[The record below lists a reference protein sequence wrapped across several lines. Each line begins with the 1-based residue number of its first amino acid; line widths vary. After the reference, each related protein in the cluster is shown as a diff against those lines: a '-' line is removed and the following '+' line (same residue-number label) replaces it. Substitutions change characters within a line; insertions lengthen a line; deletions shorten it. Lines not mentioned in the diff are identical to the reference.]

1 MTAPALAP
9 PPLAPP
15 APLLRRAFGRNAPLL
30 IVILLILAM
39 VIAGGF
45 LTGRFLTLRNFTNIV
60 EQSTG
65 LGLVSLGQTFAILT
79 AGIDLSVGA
88 VMSLISTLASGL
100 IDKDLAQAAWVIPA
114 LLGLAALCGMANGLL
129 IFRLGVHP
137 LIVTLGTGT
146 VFQGLALL
154 YALSPVGG
162 MPRAL
167 EVVAYETLLGVP
179 IGAGVMVLLFAA
191 AGVFLTRTRLGR
203 DIYAFGDDAEAARL
217 VGINRQRV
225 LLIVYGTSGLLAGLA
240 GIYLAIRFG
249 VGQPYLGVNYTLASI
264 TPVVVGGTMLSGGRG
279 GVLGTL
285 LGVFLVSVL
294 NNLLNFLHVSTHFQL
309 VAQGAIII
317 AAVSIYVDN
326 RRSRA

>member
-1 MTAPALAP
+1 MTSMIATQERPRLK
-9 PPLAPP
+9 
-15 APLLRRAFGRNAPLL
+15 RFFGKNAPLL
-30 IVILLILAM
+30 VVILLIIAM
-39 VIAGGF
+39 VIAGA
-45 LTGRFLTLRNFTNIV
+45 LMTGRFLTVRNFTNIV

-79 AGIDLSVGA
+79 AGIDLSVGS
-88 VMSLISTLASGL
+88 VMSLASTLASGL
-100 IDKDLAQAAWVIPA
+100 IDKDVAQAIWVIPA
-114 LLGLAALCGMANGLL
+114 LLVVCALIGMLNGLL
-129 IFRLGVHP
+129 ISRLGIHP

-146 VFQGLALL
+146 VLQGATLL

-162 MPRAL
+162 MPRVL
-167 EVVAYETLLGVP
+167 EFVAYETVLGVP
-179 IGAGVMVLLFAA
+179 VGAAIMMVLFLIAA
-191 AGVFLTRTRLGR
+191 IFLGYTRPGR
-203 DIYAFGDDAEAARL
+203 DIYALGDDAEAARL

-225 LLIVYGTSGLLAGLA
+225 LLIVYGFSGLMAGLA

-264 TPVVVGGTMLSGGRG
+264 TPVVVGGTMLNGGRG

-285 LGVFLVSVL
+285 LGVFLVGVL
-294 NNLLNFLHVSTHFQL
+294 NNLLNFLQVSTHFQL

>member
-1 MTAPALAP
+1 MTSMIATRDRPRLKQF
-9 PPLAPP
+9 
-15 APLLRRAFGRNAPLL
+15 FGRNAPLL
-30 IVILLILAM
+30 VVIVLIIAM
-39 VIAGGF
+39 VIAGAMM
-45 LTGRFLTLRNFTNIV
+45 TGRFLTLRNFTNIV

-65 LGLVSLGQTFAILT
+65 LGLVSLGQTFAVLT
-79 AGIDLSVGA
+79 AGIDLSVGS
-88 VMSLISTLASGL
+88 VMSLASTLASGL
-100 IDKDLAQAAWVIPA
+100 IDKDLAQAVWVIPM
-114 LLGLAALCGMANGLL
+114 LLMLCAVIGMLNGLL
-129 IFRLGVHP
+129 IFRLGIHP

-146 VFQGLALL
+146 VLQGITLL

-167 EVVAYETLLGVP
+167 EFVAYETVLGVP
-179 IGAGVMVLLFAA
+179 FGAGCMMLLFVLAA
-191 AGVFLTRTRLGR
+191 VFLGYTRAGR

-225 LLIVYGTSGLLAGLA
+225 LLVVYGFSGLMAGVA

-285 LGVFLVSVL
+285 LGVFLVGVL
-294 NNLLNFLHVSTHFQL
+294 NNLLNFLQVSTHFQL